1 MKRQLLFVLLFSFT
15 IINAQSIYE
24 PVDLSK
30 VKFEMSDLGKMWTFD
45 SVPVDQFEK
54 LYGFK
59 PSQEWLD
66 DVRMSALLFGGFC
79 TAAFISED
87 GLVMT
92 NHHCGRQV
100 LPGVSPKD
108 KDYLRDGYFAN
119 TIEEE
124 IPVKDLFVDQLV
136 LIENVTDEVVKAMNA
151 GKDDNEKIKIRNE
164 KITEIQKR
172 FNEKTKLNCRVISL
186 YNGGKYSLY
195 GYKRYTDLR
204 VVFAPDFQ
212 IASTGWD
219 WDNFTYPRFELD
231 FMLFRVYE
239 NGKPIKAEHFFKW
252 SKEGAKEGEPV
263 FVVGNPGST
272 QRLFSIAQLEFFR
285 DKTYKYNLFVYNELY
300 KVNYELFQAHPEKRT
315 ELLNAV
321 MGIGNSRKSIA
332 GRYMGLRDEFIMKKK
347 RDFENE
353 LIKQVNNN
361 PELKNKY
368 GHVWDAIKSA
378 IAENRKI
385 IDEVTI
391 YNPRL
396 AVSPVY
402 MAIADSILKFVEKN
416 KQSGIKPDE
425 QKINEFMDKAVFK
438 NIDEERQKKL
448 VRAFA
453 NVLIEVLGEENPL
466 VKKLL
471 NGKKGDD
478 AANYILSNSK
488 LNTRESIIELLKKS
502 PDEIL
507 NSNDPFIYFKKI
519 SAEKQKELRPE
530 AAEINNTLQ
539 VLNQLLGEVGY
550 KIYGDKMSP
559 DATMTLRISDGRLEG
574 YEYNGTVAPAKTTF
588 LGLYDKWYS
597 FGQKDYPFGLHP
609 RWQNVPAGFNLSTF
623 VGFASTNDIVGGNS
637 GSSVININK
646 EVIGVAHD
654 GNLESLAGDFI
665 FLPEVN
671 RTVSSDS
678 QGIIEALKYY
688 FKADRIVKELRSGKI
703 SK

>member
-1 MKRQLLFVLLFSFT
+1 MKKQIIILVLFTVTF
-15 IINAQSIYE
+15 INAQSIYE

-59 PSQEWLD
+59 PSKEWLD
-66 DVRMSALLFGGFC
+66 DVRMSALLFGGGC
-79 TAAFISED
+79 TAAFISAD
-87 GLVMT
+87 GLIMT

-100 LPGVSPKD
+100 LPGVSPAG
-108 KDYLRDGYFAN
+108 KDYLRDGYFAEK
-119 TIEEE
+119 IADE
-124 IPVKDLFVDQLV
+124 IPIKGLSVDQLV
-136 LIENVTDEVVKAMNA
+136 MIEDVTKEVVAAMNS
-151 GKDDNEKIKIRNE
+151 GKDDNEKIKFRND

-172 FNEKTKLNCRVISL
+172 YNEKTGLSCRVVKL
-186 YNGGKYSLY
+186 YNGGKFSLY

-204 VVFAPDFQ
+204 LVFAPDFQ

-231 FMLFRVYE
+231 FMFFRAYE

-272 QRLFSIAQLEFFR
+272 QRLLSVAHLEFLR
-285 DKTYKYNLFVYNELY
+285 DKTYKYSLLTYNEAY

-315 ELLNAV
+315 ELLNGV
-321 MGIGNSRKSIA
+321 MGVGNGRKSYA
-332 GRYMGLRDEFIMKKK
+332 GRYMGLRDELIMKKK
-347 RDFENE
+347 REFENE
-353 LIKQVNNN
+353 LIKKVNGN
-361 PELKNKY
+361 PELKNTY

-378 IAENRKI
+378 LAEYRKI
-385 IDEVTI
+385 IDDATAYSVSGM
-391 YNPRL
+391 
-396 AVSPVY
+396 ASPVY
-402 MAIADSILKFVEKN
+402 LNIANEVIKFAEELKN
-416 KQSGIKPDE
+416 TNTIADE
-425 QKINEFMDKAVFK
+425 QKIKDFLDKAIFK
-438 NIDEERQKKL
+438 NIDGERQKKL
-448 VRAFA
+448 TRAFA
-453 NVLIEVLGEENPL
+453 NVITGILGEENPL
-466 VKKLL
+466 VKKLFG
-471 NGKKGDD
+471 GKKGDE
-478 AANYILSNSK
+478 AADYLYSISK
-488 LNTRESIIELLKKS
+488 LLTKESVADILKKS

-507 NSNDPFIYFKKI
+507 NCGDLFIYFKKTAI
-519 SAEKQKELRPE
+519 EKLKELAPK
-530 AAEINNTLQ
+530 AAEIGNTLQ
-539 VLNQLLGEVGY
+539 VLNQLLGEVAY
-550 KIYGDKMSP
+550 KIFGDKMPP

-609 RWQNVPAGFNLSTF
+609 RWQSIPAGFNLSTF

-678 QGIIEALKYY
+678 QGMIEALRYY
-688 FKADRIVKELRSGKI
+688 FKADRIVKELRAGKI
-703 SK
+703 TE

>member
-1 MKRQLLFVLLFSFT
+1 MKKQLIILILFTFT

-66 DVRMSALLFGGFC
+66 DVRMSALLVGNFC
-79 TAAFISED
+79 TAAFISAD
-87 GLVMT
+87 GLIMT
-92 NHHCGRQV
+92 NHHCGRDR
-100 LPGVSPKD
+100 LPGVSPAG
-108 KDYLRDGYFAN
+108 KDYLRDGYFA
-119 TIEEE
+119 EKLSDE
-124 IPVKDLFVDQLV
+124 IPIKGLSVDQLV
-136 LIENVTDEVVKAMNA
+136 MIEDVSKEVISAMNA
-151 GKDDNEKIKIRNE
+151 GKDDNEKIKFRNE
-164 KITEIQKR
+164 KISEIQKR
-172 FNEKTKLNCRVISL
+172 YNEKTKLNCRVIQL
-186 YNGGKYSLY
+186 YNGGKFSLY

-204 VVFAPDFQ
+204 LVFAPDFQ

-231 FMLFRVYE
+231 FMFFRAYE
-239 NGKPIKAEHFFKW
+239 DGKPVKADHFFKW
-252 SKEGAKEGEPV
+252 SNEGAKDGEPV

-272 QRLFSIAQLEFFR
+272 QRLLSVAQLEFLR
-285 DKTYKYNLFVYNELY
+285 DKAYKYSLLTYNEIY

-315 ELLNAV
+315 ELLNGV
-321 MGIGNSRKSIA
+321 MGVGNGRKSFA
-332 GRYMGLRDEFIMKKK
+332 GRYMGLRDELIMKKK
-347 RDFENE
+347 REFENE
-353 LIKQVNNN
+353 LIKQVNSN

-368 GHVWDAIKSA
+368 GHVWSAIKETL
-378 IAENRKI
+378 AEYRKI
-385 IDEVTI
+385 IDESTVF
-391 YNPRL
+391 NPRVQFL
-396 AVSPVY
+396 PVY
-402 MAIADSILKFVEKN
+402 GNIAAEVIKFAEDLKESKTQADD
-416 KQSGIKPDE
+416 K
-425 QKINEFMDKAVFK
+425 KITEFLDKAVFK
-438 NIDEERQKKL
+438 NIDSERQKKL
-448 VRAFA
+448 TRVFA
-453 NVLIEVLGEENPL
+453 NVVTTILGEENSL
-466 VKKLL
+466 VKKLF
-471 NGKKGDD
+471 NGKKGDE
-478 AANYILSNSK
+478 AADYLWSISRLLTK
-488 LNTRESIIELLKKS
+488 ESVAELLKKS

-507 NSNDPFIYFKKI
+507 NSSDPFIYFKKT
-519 SAEKQKELRPE
+519 AQARMKELTPKVT
-530 AAEINNTLQ
+530 EINNTLQ

-550 KIYGDKMSP
+550 KIFGDKMPP

-574 YEYNGTVAPAKTTF
+574 YEYNGTIAPAKTTF

-609 RWQNVPAGFNLSTF
+609 RWQSVPAGFNLSTF

-665 FLPEVN
+665 FLPQVN

-678 QGIIEALKYY
+678 QGMIEALKYY
-688 FKADRIVKELRSGKI
+688 FKADRIVKELRAGKI
-703 SK
+703 TE